1 MVTDNKNK
9 KTSGMMEV
17 LQIISY
23 KDGDILI
30 RKFPK
35 DMYVWD
41 VFYNGQFYSSYIVIK
56 PIKGEKKLNEAEI
69 AEVIKMLYAG
79 AAATIDILRGD
90 KLSDKDKEIVKMF
103 EKGRRRAKGEA

>member
-1 MVTDNKNK
+1 MATDKKSK
-9 KTSGMMEV
+9 KTSGMIEV

-41 VFYNGQFYSSYIVIK
+41 VFFRGRFYSSYVVIK
-56 PIKGEKKLNEAEI
+56 PVKGEKELNEAEV
-69 AEVIKMLYAG
+69 AEVIKILYAG
-79 AAATIDILRGD
+79 AAATIDYQRGD
-90 KLSDKDKEIVKMF
+90 KVSEKDEEMVKMF
-103 EKGRRRAKGEA
+103 EKGRRSVGGEA

>member
-1 MVTDNKNK
+1 MAIDK
-9 KTSGMMEV
+9 KAKKELGLMEV

-41 VFYNGQFYSSYIVIK
+41 VFYRGRFYSSYIVIK
-56 PIKGEKKLNEAEI
+56 PVKGQKKLNEVEI
-69 AEVIKMLYAG
+69 AEVVKMLYAG
-79 AAATIDILRGD
+79 AATTIDTLRGD
-90 KLSDKDKEIVKMF
+90 KLSKKDKELVKMF
-103 EKGRRRAKGEA
+103 EKGRKLVEGEA

>member
-1 MVTDNKNK
+1 MATDKKSK

-41 VFYNGQFYSSYIVIK
+41 VFFRGQFYSSFIVIK
-56 PIKGEKKLNEAEI
+56 PVKGEKKLNETEV

-79 AAATIDILRGD
+79 AATTIDTLRGD
-90 KLSDKDKEIVKMF
+90 KLSKKDKDMVKVF
-103 EKGRRRAKGEA
+103 EKGRRSVGGEA

>member
-1 MVTDNKNK
+1 MATDKKIK

-17 LQIISY
+17 LQIVSY

-41 VFYNGQFYSSYIVIK
+41 VFFRGQFYSSYIVIK
-56 PIKGEKKLNEAEI
+56 PVKGQKKLNEAEV

-79 AAATIDILRGD
+79 AATTIDTLRGD
-90 KLSDKDKEIVKMF
+90 KLSKKDKEMVKTF
-103 EKGRRRAKGEA
+103 ERARKQAEGVA